1 MSKEEVNDKIAIFEC
16 LVKTPVA
23 FTTLSHLEPCG
34 DDYSP
39 FVDIE
44 KVDQK
49 NVLKML
55 CYARF
60 NSDNPLPIRK
70 TQLNKLNLDL
80 TIFPKHSLLFMHLQH
95 QIYDVLKHSK
105 YCKYASLIML
115 MNRYDFVWQMEIM
128 WDILE
133 NTKHSQ
139 GTYPLLVDL
148 ISNQI

>member
-23 FTTLSHLEPCG
+23 FTTPSHLEPCG
-34 DDYSP
+34 ADYSP

-70 TQLNKLNLDL
+70 N
-80 TIFPKHSLLFMHLQH
+80 PVE
-95 QIYDVLKHSK
+95 QIKFGSDHFSK
-105 YCKYASLIML
+105 TFAVVYAPTTPNI
-115 MNRYDFVWQMEIM
+115 
-128 WDILE
+128 
-133 NTKHSQ
+133 
-139 GTYPLLVDL
+139 
-148 ISNQI
+148 